1 VSEDRRLAT
10 NREDIE
16 RLARAGTEWLLGIA
30 GRVVGLAKVVM
41 IVSFALGALAVA
53 LGILAID
60 GDARIVYVVLAVLV
74 CFIPAAIA
82 WFLHNG
88 LSTVVHGGP
97 QLVRDLNSAVRDPA
111 TRQTL
116 IEAMTETETDRRRSR
131 VGRGRRHARDLWR
144 LRRAV
149 WGAKDDTWGLWGAL
163 LSLTR
168 TPFMLML
175 IAVGWAV
182 LAVWILIL
190 LAVLT
195 LS

>member
-1 VSEDRRLAT
+1 VSEDRRLT
-10 NREDIE
+10 TSREDIE
-16 RLARAGTEWLLGIA
+16 RLARTGTEWLLGIA
-30 GRVVGLAKVVM
+30 ERVVGLAKVVM
-41 IVSFALGALAVA
+41 IVSFALGALAVV
-53 LGILAID
+53 LGLIAVD
-60 GDARIVYVVLAVLV
+60 GDARIAHLVVAVLV
-74 CFIPAAIA
+74 CFVPAGIA

-97 QLVRDLNSAVRDPA
+97 QLVRDLNSAARDPA

-131 VGRGRRHARDLWR
+131 FGRGRRHARDLWR

-149 WGAKDDTWGLWGAL
+149 WGVKDDTWGLWGAL

-175 IAVGWAV
+175 IAIGWAV

-190 LAVLT
+190 LAVLV
-195 LS
+195 LA

>member
-1 VSEDRRLAT
+1 MSEDRRLAT
-10 NREDIE
+10 SREDIE
-16 RLARAGTEWLLGIA
+16 RLARNGTDWLLGIA

-41 IVSFALGALAVA
+41 IVSFALGGLAVL
-53 LGILAID
+53 LGVLAFD
-60 GDARIVYVVLAVLV
+60 GDARIAYVVVAVLV
-74 CFIPAAIA
+74 CFIPAGIA

-97 QLVRDLNSAVRDPA
+97 QLVRDLNSAVRDPS

-116 IEAMTETETDRRRSR
+116 IDAMTESEQDRRRGR
-131 VGRGRRHARDLWR
+131 LGRGRRHARDLWR

-175 IAVGWAV
+175 IAIGWAV
-182 LAVWILIL
+182 LAVWILVMF
-190 LAVLT
+190 AALT
-195 LS
+195 LA